1 MTKDELILEMRAV
14 CCDEKECADSYFTQF
29 IDLCAQYHC
38 AEAVDDLKEL
48 RGVKVDGNDYADGIN
63 FGIDLSIQAITKR
76 LKGDV

>member
-1 MTKDELILEMRAV
+1 MTKDKLDLIIMIYAPDLSA
-14 CCDEKECADSYFTQF
+14 KERDKIVDA
-29 IDLCAQYHC
+29 CAQYHC
-38 AEAVDDLKEL
+38 KEAVDELKEL